1 MVHFTLLYDQKTESK
16 YRIWLHVFLFLTVR
30 FTALQPMMSMY
41 FAFHSKYFNH
51 LKLTNSNFAA
61 FKQHIDFFGVKFVK
75 RALDDFQGEAIIKS
89 LTRGANSSFGN
100 AAEINLIMLK
110 KFFIVCSGAD
120 KNLLEGCS
128 EGEQTKFAGIGATV
142 FFTAVMAF
150 IAAAYALFTVFD
162 NAYPAIAFGLVWG
175 LLIFNLD
182 RFIVSTIRKR
192 DSFMNELLQA
202 SPRIAL
208 AVIIAIVISKPL
220 EIKIFEK
227 EINTVLLKEKNAMA
241 LTNKKEVANYY
252 QADLDQNKAK
262 IDSLKSDISKKEKEV
277 NALYDTYITEA
288 EGTKGTLKLGK
299 GPVFKEKIAKHDLA
313 KAELETLRTSNLTK
327 IADAEAKGKTLQANL
342 DKKVSETQPIIDNFD
357 GLMARIN
364 ALNKL
369 PWLPSFFIMLLFLA
383 IETAPIIA
391 KLLSPKG
398 EYDFKLED
406 LETALKATLTQ
417 DKYQRDLLVKTS
429 AVMHDKVYED
439 IAQDKG
445 LYDLQRSKAKELLEL
460 QAHNFVEKQK
470 KTL

>member
-1 MVHFTLLYDQKTESK
+1 MVFG
-16 YRIWLHVFLFLTVR
+16 
-30 FTALQPMMSMY
+30 
-41 FAFHSKYFNH
+41 
-51 LKLTNSNFAA
+51 LKPS
-61 FKQHIDFFGVKFVK
+61 
-75 RALDDFQGEAIIKS
+75 
-89 LTRGANSSFGN
+89 
-100 AAEINLIMLK
+100 INLIISIMLK
-110 KFFIVCSGAD
+110 QFFIVCSGAD

-150 IAAAYALFTVFD
+150 IASAYALFTVFD
-162 NAYPAIAFGLVWG
+162 SIYPAISFGFVWG

-192 DSFMNELLQA
+192 DSFSAEFLQA
-202 SPRIAL
+202 TPRIIL

-227 EINTVLLKEKNAMA
+227 EIDTVLLKEKNTMA
-241 LTNKKEVANYY
+241 LANKKQVADYF
-252 QADLDQNKAK
+252 QSDLDKNKAQT
-262 IDSLKSDISKKEKEV
+262 DSLKSEITKKEKEV
-277 NALYDTYITEA
+277 NALYETYITEA
-288 EGTKGTLKLGK
+288 EGTKGTMKLGK

-313 KAELETLRTSNLTK
+313 RSELDALRKTNEAK
-327 IADAEAKGKTLQANL
+327 IAENEKKSRTLQADL
-342 DKKVSETQPIIDNFD
+342 DKKVTDTQPIIDGFD

-429 AVMHDKVYED
+429 AEMHDRVYAD
-439 IAQDKG
+439 IAQDKE
-445 LYDLQRSKAKELLEL
+445 LFNLQRSKAKELLEL
-460 QAHNFVEKQK
+460 QANGFVEKQK